1 MPYISPP
8 RREAYALLR
17 NAVRQTRID
26 NVGELTYLL
35 DFLADLYME
44 THNFDYL
51 HLCQVVGAFECA
63 KAEFQRKM
71 VADYEDGKEQANGT
85 VWKQWGPK

>member
-1 MPYISPP
+1 MSPYISPP

-17 NAVRQTRID
+17 QAMKSTRVD
-26 NVGELTYLL
+26 NIGELTYLF
-35 DFLADLYME
+35 DFLADLYMS

-63 KAEFQRKM
+63 KQEFMRKQL
-71 VADYEDGKEQANGT
+71 ADYEDSKEQANGT
-85 VWKQWGPK
+85 IWSKP